1 MQIRKRVY
9 WVLFILITL
18 LCYIS
23 ISKSV
28 SSKSK
33 VKVIIIHSFEEE
45 FEQSKDHNKLILNEF
60 RISGYNPDIRVL
72 YLNCEKYREEDE
84 ILKMTEMLQDC
95 KEDGFV
101 PDIILVNDDQ
111 AHYSLL
117 KSDHEF
123 VNSVPVV
130 FSGVNFPNYNLI
142 SKYDNV
148 TGFEDRIDFKT
159 NFELVKDFSPNDIYQ
174 IIFFLDSTFIDLK
187 TRDQLLS
194 SIDTARYEYVDSLV
208 VNGNVSRHLE
218 GTKKTMLRALSFR
231 DASLA
236 EAMWVM
242 GSFNTDGYYMQI
254 KNDYMGSAS
263 GEMAQNMKFTTISE
277 NFGYRKNL
285 LAGYITTIEIQA
297 KEQVGAAVRIL
308 QGTPVSEIPI
318 TQSRKEYV
326 ADWFVLKKWGIPMK
340 ETAKKYR
347 IINVPL
353 QYRYKAELIIIV
365 VLLTSTIILLLT
377 YFIRKS
383 IVANLR
389 REQAFAFLKKKNA
402 ELDEAN
408 SKLEEQKRA
417 LIQARKL
424 AEKAELKHSFLTNMS
439 HEIRT
444 PLNAI
449 VGFTNILLD
458 ENNSANLTAAQKDRM
473 VSQVNH
479 NNELLLKLI
488 NDILDLSSLEAG
500 AITVEPVPTNVNGI
514 IKDIYNTFLPLINQ
528 VDFRLNLSENDDVEA
543 LIDPRRFSQLIANL
557 LNNANKF
564 TSSGY
569 IELGVD
575 YEGSDLFV
583 YVKDTG
589 SGIEEEQHSMI
600 FERFY
605 KIDYY
610 KQGTGIGLA
619 ISKAIVEKMGGRIS
633 VESELGKGSCFN
645 SMARGM

>member
-1 MQIRKRVY
+1 M
-9 WVLFILITL
+9 LF
-18 LCYIS
+18 
-23 ISKSV
+23 
-28 SSKSK
+28 
-33 VKVIIIHSFEEE
+33 
-45 FEQSKDHNKLILNEF
+45 
-60 RISGYNPDIRVL
+60 R
-72 YLNCEKYREEDE
+72 
-84 ILKMTEMLQDC
+84 
-95 KEDGFV
+95 
-101 PDIILVNDDQ
+101 
-111 AHYSLL
+111 
-117 KSDHEF
+117 
-123 VNSVPVV
+123 
-130 FSGVNFPNYNLI
+130 
-142 SKYDNV
+142 
-148 TGFEDRIDFKT
+148 
-159 NFELVKDFSPNDIYQ
+159 
-174 IIFFLDSTFIDLK
+174 
-187 TRDQLLS
+187 
-194 SIDTARYEYVDSLV
+194 SLV

-500 AITVEPVPTNVNGI
+500 AITVEPVPINVNGI

-569 IELGVD
+569 I
-575 YEGSDLFV
+575 
-583 YVKDTG
+583 
-589 SGIEEEQHSMI
+589 
-600 FERFY
+600 
-605 KIDYY
+605 
-610 KQGTGIGLA
+610 
-619 ISKAIVEKMGGRIS
+619 
-633 VESELGKGSCFN
+633 
-645 SMARGM
+645 

>member
-297 KEQVGAAVRIL
+297 KEQVGAAVRIR

-318 TQSRKEYV
+318 TQS
-326 ADWFVLKKWGIPMK
+326 
-340 ETAKKYR
+340 
-347 IINVPL
+347 
-353 QYRYKAELIIIV
+353 
-365 VLLTSTIILLLT
+365 
-377 YFIRKS
+377 
-383 IVANLR
+383 
-389 REQAFAFLKKKNA
+389 
-402 ELDEAN
+402 
-408 SKLEEQKRA
+408 
-417 LIQARKL
+417 
-424 AEKAELKHSFLTNMS
+424 
-439 HEIRT
+439 
-444 PLNAI
+444 
-449 VGFTNILLD
+449 
-458 ENNSANLTAAQKDRM
+458 
-473 VSQVNH
+473 
-479 NNELLLKLI
+479 
-488 NDILDLSSLEAG
+488 
-500 AITVEPVPTNVNGI
+500 
-514 IKDIYNTFLPLINQ
+514 
-528 VDFRLNLSENDDVEA
+528 
-543 LIDPRRFSQLIANL
+543 
-557 LNNANKF
+557 
-564 TSSGY
+564 
-569 IELGVD
+569 
-575 YEGSDLFV
+575 
-583 YVKDTG
+583 
-589 SGIEEEQHSMI
+589 
-600 FERFY
+600 
-605 KIDYY
+605 
-610 KQGTGIGLA
+610 
-619 ISKAIVEKMGGRIS
+619 
-633 VESELGKGSCFN
+633 
-645 SMARGM
+645 